1 MRKISSV
8 VTAVALVAGLL
19 ATWAGGSSAD
29 EAATAGTVRSRV
41 SISFD
46 SSEHDFE
53 GRVRSTAGVCKR
65 KRKIRVFMVHDGP
78 DMLAAAGRTNRR
90 GRYDVNHS
98 AGGEGNYY
106 AKALRKVSGSKTCK
120 RARSKTIDVQF

>member
-1 MRKISSV
+1 MRRMTSM
-8 VTAVALVAGLL
+8 AVAVAMMLVS
-19 ATWAGGSSAD
+19 WPVGS
-29 EAATAGTVRSRV
+29 TAGTPASSGAVRSRV

-65 KRKIRVFMVHDGP
+65 RRKIRVFMVHDGP

-90 GRYDVNHS
+90 GRYDVNHT

-106 AKALRKVSGSKTCK
+106 AKARRKVTNSKTCK
-120 RARSKTIDVQF
+120 AARSKTISVQF